1 MKKSRII
8 IITVIVTLV
17 VVGVVAVL
25 IKAKTGRS
33 SKPTVVRIEK
43 AQRGELME
51 FVSAP
56 GEIEPK
62 TKVDI
67 SAKVSARIVKLPYE
81 EGDRVTCGD
90 PNANPPVP
98 ASILIQL
105 DARDLDSKLDQ
116 AQARYKAQ
124 QAQLEVTKAQLD
136 SRKASLKGT
145 EASLEQ
151 AKRDYERQKQLLES
165 KDISQSTFD
174 AVVERLEE
182 LQSQYNSAVHSIQA
196 EELGLLV
203 AQHNLEAQQAQIEE
217 AKEAVNHTVIRSP
230 IDGIITR
237 INAEVGEVVITGTM
251 NNPGTVIMVVADLSE
266 MLLVAQVDEAD
277 IGKLKVGQEAVVRVQ
292 AFWDEEFKGIVDN
305 IALTHDIT
313 MSRAKYFRTEILLKG
328 DVERLYSGLTADVDI
343 YTEKHS
349 NVIKVP
355 SQAVLSRRVDELPL
369 DIRENNPN
377 VDPNKSDA
385 MVVYRCIDDKSTV
398 TPVTIGPS
406 DMTHIIIESGLSED
420 DTIIVGP
427 YKILEGLKHD
437 QNVKDER
444 QVEAEKKEKE
454 KKKKKDEDG
463 KNDSDKQNN
472 KESNSK

>member
-1 MKKSRII
+1 M
-8 IITVIVTLV
+8 
-17 VVGVVAVL
+17 
-25 IKAKTGRS
+25 
-33 SKPTVVRIEK
+33 
-43 AQRGELME
+43 
-51 FVSAP
+51 
-56 GEIEPK
+56 
-62 TKVDI
+62 DI

-98 ASILIQL
+98 ASLLIQL
-105 DARDLDSKLDQ
+105 DARDLESKLDQ

-136 SRKASLKGT
+136 SRKASLKGV

-174 AVVERLEE
+174 AVVEKLKE
-182 LQSQYNSAVHSIQA
+182 LQSQYDSAVHNIQA

-203 AQHNLEAQQAQIEE
+203 AQHNLEAQQAQIDE

-237 INAEVGEVVITGTM
+237 INAEVGEVVMTGTM

-266 MLLVAQVDEAD
+266 MLLVAQIDEAD

-292 AFWDEEFKGIVDN
+292 AFWDEEFKGVVDT
-305 IALTHDIT
+305 IALTHDVT
-313 MSRAKYFRTEILLKG
+313 FSRAKYFRTEILLKG
-328 DVERLYSGLTADVDI
+328 DVEKLYSGLTADVDI
-343 YTEKHS
+343 YTKKHS
-349 NVIKVP
+349 DIIKVP
-355 SQAVLSRRVDELPL
+355 SQAVLSRKVDELPL

-437 QNVKDER
+437 QKVKDER

-472 KESNSK
+472 KGSNSK